1 MIEGVCSL
9 QIKIKG
15 VMILTFNCIT
25 GLLVDGLS
33 VSHIL
38 YDVYIYVPQNKEK
51 SISLKT
57 LEDGQV
63 LLYSVSFLTLA
74 TALHSC
80 FFVALIYSL

>member
-15 VMILTFNCIT
+15 VMILTFDCIT

-38 YDVYIYVPQNKEK
+38 CMMYTFMFHRTKR
-51 SISLKT
+51 SR
-57 LEDGQV
+57 
-63 LLYSVSFLTLA
+63 F
-74 TALHSC
+74 H
-80 FFVALIYSL
+80 